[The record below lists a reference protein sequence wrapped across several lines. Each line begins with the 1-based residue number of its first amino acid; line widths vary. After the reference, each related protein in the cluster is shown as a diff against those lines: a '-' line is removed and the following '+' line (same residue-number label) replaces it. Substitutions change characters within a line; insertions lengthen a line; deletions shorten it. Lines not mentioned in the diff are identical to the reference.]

1 MGRKSKA
8 SRPSPSFVRWILQ
21 DKCLNI
27 CQVNDF
33 DADDID
39 RFDIDRFDIDRLV
52 SRFIRNVSN
61 SHD

>member
-1 MGRKSKA
+1 M
-8 SRPSPSFVRWILQ
+8 
-21 DKCLNI
+21 
-27 CQVNDF
+27 NDF
-33 DADDID
+33 DTDDIG